1 MENEA
6 ELRNLVRV
14 GIVSELD
21 RDKCKARV
29 RYDNLGMHSGWLFV
43 LQHYAANIS
52 VTPDNSHTHEIFD
65 TYSNGGSASTIENH
79 DHPGTHIAT
88 WMPKVGERVL
98 VLYIPIFNGDGF
110 ILGGLR

>member
-14 GIVSELD
+14 GTVSELD
-21 RDKCKARV
+21 EDKCMARV
-29 RYDNLGMHSGWLFV
+29 KYDDSGMQSGWLFV

-52 VTPDNSHTHEIFD
+52 VAPDNPHTHEIYD
-65 TYSNGGSASTIENH
+65 TYSNGGSASTVEGH
-79 DHPGTHIAT
+79 DHPGTHIAS
-88 WMPKVGERVL
+88 WMPNDKERVL

-110 ILGGLR
+110 ILGGLG